1 MLLDHVVL
9 FVDDL
14 DDAVNIFSSYG
25 FTVTPGGINGPTHN
39 ALIAFEN
46 ETYIEL
52 IALQKRTTRQLFKFM
67 RLSGLLRLRSL
78 VTTDLNNRLFGWFSK
93 PQGFRDICFRAASLE
108 EVSRE
113 CQARGI
119 ALTPIIPFNRHRPDG
134 ITVSWYLAG
143 TANDA
148 EPFFIEDKTPLN
160 LRIPDGAARIHDNG
174 AVGITEVETKVP
186 LSFSVANA
194 SISDNSGIRGKFSI
208 SIKTASSARDLD
220 LPSSYAAN
228 IRLIN

>member
-14 DDAVNIFSSYG
+14 DDAVNTFSSYG

-52 IALQKRTTRQLFKFM
+52 IALRKRTTRRLFKFM
-67 RLSGLLRLRSL
+67 RRLGLLRLRSL
-78 VTTDLNNRLFGWFSK
+78 MTTDLNNRLFGWFSK
-93 PQGFRDICFRAASLE
+93 PQGFRDICFRATSLE

-113 CQARGI
+113 CLARGI
-119 ALTPIIPFNRHRPDG
+119 PLTPIIPFNRHRPDG
-134 ITVSWYLAG
+134 VTVSWYLAG
-143 TANDA
+143 AVNEA

-174 AVGITEVETKVP
+174 ALGITEIGTKVL

-194 SISDNSGIRGKFSI
+194 SIGGNSGVHGKFGI
-208 SIKTASSARDLD
+208 SIKTVSSARDLD

-228 IRLIN
+228 IRLVN

>member
-14 DDAVNIFSSYG
+14 DDAVSIFSSYG

-52 IALQKRTTRQLFKFM
+52 IALRKRTTRRLFKFM
-67 RLSGLLRLRSL
+67 RRLGLLRLRSL
-78 VTTDLNNRLFGWFSK
+78 MTTDLNNRLFGWFSK

-113 CQARGI
+113 CLARGI
-119 ALTPIIPFNRHRPDG
+119 PLTPIIPFNRHRPDG
-134 ITVSWYLAG
+134 VTVSWYLAG
-143 TANDA
+143 AVNEA

-174 AVGITEVETKVP
+174 ALGITEIGTKVL

-194 SISDNSGIRGKFSI
+194 STGDNSGVHGKFGI
-208 SIKTASSARDLD
+208 SIKTVSSARDLD

-228 IRLIN
+228 IRLVN

>member
-9 FVDDL
+9 FVEDL
-14 DDAVNIFSSYG
+14 DDAVNTFSSYG

-52 IALQKRTTRQLFKFM
+52 IALQKRTTRRLFKFM
-67 RLSGLLRLRSL
+67 RRSGLLRLRSL
-78 VTTDLNNRLFGWFSK
+78 VKTDLNNRLFGWFSK
-93 PQGFRDICFRAASLE
+93 PQGFRDICFRATSLE
-108 EVSRE
+108 EVARE

-119 ALTPIIPFNRHRPDG
+119 PLTPIIPFNRHRPDG

-143 TANDA
+143 TVNDA
-148 EPFFIEDKTPLN
+148 EPFFIEDKTPIH

-174 AVGITEVETKVP
+174 AIGITEVDTKVP
-186 LSFSVANA
+186 LNFSVANA
-194 SISDNSGIRGKFSI
+194 SINDNSGARGKFAI
-208 SIKTASSARDLD
+208 SIKTASNAREIA

>member
-1 MLLDHVVL
+1 MLLDHIVL
-9 FVDDL
+9 LVDDL
-14 DDAVNIFSSYG
+14 EDAVTVFSSSG

-52 IALQKRTTRQLFKFM
+52 IALQKRTTRRLFKFM
-67 RLSGLLRLRSL
+67 RRSGLLRLRSL
-78 VTTDLNNRLFGWFSK
+78 MKTDLNNRLFGWFSK
-93 PQGFRDICFRAASLE
+93 PQGFRDICFRATSLE
-108 EVSRE
+108 EVSRV

-134 ITVSWYLAG
+134 VTVSWYLAG
-143 TANDA
+143 AVDDV

-160 LRIPDGAARIHDNG
+160 FRIPDGAARIHENG
-174 AVGITEVETKVP
+174 ALGITEIETKVP

-194 SISDNSGIRGKFSI
+194 SIIDNSGIRGKFGI

-220 LPSSYAAN
+220 LPSSYSAN

>member
-14 DDAVNIFSSYG
+14 DDAVNTFSSYG

-67 RLSGLLRLRSL
+67 RRSGLLRLRSL
-78 VTTDLNNRLFGWFSK
+78 MTTDLNNRLFGWFSK
-93 PQGFRDICFRAASLE
+93 PQGFRDICFRAISLE
-108 EVSRE
+108 EVSRA

-119 ALTPIIPFNRHRPDG
+119 PLTPIIPFNRHRPDG

-143 TANDA
+143 AVNDV
-148 EPFFIEDKTPLN
+148 EPFFIEDKTPLH
-160 LRIPDGAARIHDNG
+160 LRIPDGAARIHGNG
-174 AVGITEVETKVP
+174 ALGITEVETKVP

-194 SISDNSGIRGKFSI
+194 SINDNSGIHGKFGI
-208 SIKTASSARDLD
+208 SIKTAEPARDLD
-220 LPSSYAAN
+220 LPSSYAAS
-228 IRLIN
+228 IRLVN

>member
-14 DDAVNIFSSYG
+14 EDAVDIFSSYG

-52 IALQKRTTRQLFKFM
+52 IALRKKRMRLLMKFM
-67 RLSGLLRLRSL
+67 RRSGLLRLRSW
-78 VTTDLNNRLFGWFSK
+78 TKTDLNNRLFGWFSK
-93 PQGFRDICFRAASLE
+93 TQGFRDICFRASSLAA
-108 EVSRE
+108 VAKE
-113 CQARGI
+113 CQAKGI

-134 ITVSWYLAG
+134 VTVSWYLAG
-143 TANDA
+143 AIDDA
-148 EPFFIEDKTPLN
+148 QPFFIEDKTPLE

-174 AVGITEVETKVP
+174 AVGITAVATKVP
-186 LSFSVANA
+186 LSFSAANA
-194 SISDNSGIRGKFSI
+194 MIKADSGVRGKFNI
-208 SIKTASSARDLD
+208 SIKTTASVKKTEIPKAYSAV
-220 LPSSYAAN
+220 
-228 IRLIN
+228 IRLVN

>member
-9 FVDDL
+9 FVEDL
-14 DDAVNIFSSYG
+14 DDAVNTFSSYG
-25 FTVTPGGINGPTHN
+25 FTATPGGINGPTHN

-52 IALQKRTTRQLFKFM
+52 IALQKRTTRRLFKFM
-67 RLSGLLRLRSL
+67 RRSGLLRLRSL
-78 VTTDLNNRLFGWFSK
+78 VKTDLNNRLFGWFSK
-93 PQGFRDICFRAASLE
+93 PQGFRDICFRATSLE

-134 ITVSWYLAG
+134 ATVSWYLAG
-143 TANDA
+143 AVNDA
-148 EPFFIEDKTPLN
+148 EPFFIEDKTPIH
-160 LRIPDGAARIHDNG
+160 LRIPDGAARTHDNG
-174 AVGITEVETKVP
+174 AIGITEIETKVP

-194 SISDNSGIRGKFSI
+194 VISDNSGARGKFAI
-208 SIKTASSARDLD
+208 SIKTASNAREIT

>member
-14 DDAVNIFSSYG
+14 DDAVSIFSSYG

-52 IALQKRTTRQLFKFM
+52 IALRKRTTRRLFKFM
-67 RLSGLLRLRSL
+67 RRLGLLRLRSL
-78 VTTDLNNRLFGWFSK
+78 MTTDLNNRLFGWFSK
-93 PQGFRDICFRAASLE
+93 PQGFRDICFRATSLE

-113 CQARGI
+113 CLARGI
-119 ALTPIIPFNRHRPDG
+119 PLTPIIPFNRHRPDG
-134 ITVSWYLAG
+134 VTVSWYLAG
-143 TANDA
+143 AVNEA

-174 AVGITEVETKVP
+174 ALGITEIGTKVL

-194 SISDNSGIRGKFSI
+194 SIGGNSGVHGKFGI
-208 SIKTASSARDLD
+208 SIKTVSSARDLD

-228 IRLIN
+228 IRLVN

>member
-9 FVDDL
+9 FIDDL
-14 DDAVNIFSSYG
+14 DDAVNTFSSHG

-52 IALQKRTTRQLFKFM
+52 IALQKPTMRRLFKFM
-67 RLSGLLRLRSL
+67 RRSGLLRLRSL
-78 VTTDLNNRLFGWFSK
+78 VKIDLNNRLFGWFSK
-93 PQGFRDICFRAASLE
+93 PQGFRDICFRATSLE

-113 CQARGI
+113 CQAIGI
-119 ALTPIIPFNRHRPDG
+119 PLTPIIPFNRHRPDG
-134 ITVSWYLAG
+134 LTVSWYLAG
-143 TANDA
+143 AANDS
-148 EPFFIEDKTPLN
+148 EPFFIEDKTPLS
-160 LRIPDGAARIHDNG
+160 LRIPDGAARTHDNG
-174 AVGITEVETKVP
+174 ALGITEIETKVP

-194 SISDNSGIRGKFSI
+194 SIIDNSGIRSKFGI
-208 SIKTASSARDLD
+208 SIKTASSVRDLD
-220 LPSSYAAN
+220 LPSSYSAN

>member
-14 DDAVNIFSSYG
+14 DDAINTFSSYG
-25 FTVTPGGINGPTHN
+25 FTVTPGGINGPTQN

-52 IALQKRTTRQLFKFM
+52 IALQKQTTRRLFKVT
-67 RLSGLLRLRSL
+67 RHSGLLRLRSM
-78 VTTDLNNRLFGWFSK
+78 VKTDLNNRLFGWFSK
-93 PQGFRDICFRAASLE
+93 PQGFRDICFRATSLE

-113 CQARGI
+113 CLARGI

-134 ITVSWYLAG
+134 VTVSWYLTGAV
-143 TANDA
+143 NDA
-148 EPFFIEDKTPLN
+148 EPFFIEDKTPIH

-174 AVGITEVETKVP
+174 ALGITEVETKVP

-194 SISDNSGIRGKFSI
+194 SIGDNSGVIDKFGI
-208 SIKTASSARDLD
+208 SIKTASSARDLN

>member
-14 DDAVNIFSSYG
+14 DEAVNIFSSYG

-52 IALQKRTTRQLFKFM
+52 IALQKRTTRRLFMFM
-67 RLSGLLRLRSL
+67 RRLGLLRLRRL
-78 VTTDLNNRLFGWFSK
+78 MKADLNNRLFGWFSK
-93 PQGFRDICFRAASLE
+93 PQGFRDICFRAPSLE
-108 EVSRE
+108 DVSRE
-113 CQARGI
+113 CEARGI
-119 ALTPIIPFNRHRPDG
+119 ALTPIIPFHRHRPDG
-134 ITVSWYLAG
+134 VTVSWYLTG
-143 TANDA
+143 PVNDA

-174 AVGITEVETKVP
+174 AVGITEVETKVS

-194 SISDNSGIRGKFSI
+194 SISDNSDVRGKFGI
-208 SIKTASSARDLD
+208 SIQAASSAQDLD
-220 LPSSYAAN
+220 LPSSYTAN

>member
-25 FTVTPGGINGPTHN
+25 FTVTPGGINGPTQN

-52 IALQKRTTRQLFKFM
+52 IGLQKRTTRQFFKFM
-67 RLSGLLRLRSL
+67 RRSGLLRLRGL
-78 VTTDLNNRLFGWFSK
+78 VKTDLNNRLFGWFSK
-93 PQGFRDICFRAASLE
+93 PQGFRDICFRATSIE

-113 CQARGI
+113 CQAKGI

-143 TANDA
+143 AVDDA
-148 EPFFIEDKTPLN
+148 EPFFIEDKTPIH
-160 LRIPDGAARIHDNG
+160 LRIPDGAARVHDNG
-174 AVGITEVETKVP
+174 ALGITEVETKVP

-194 SISDNSGIRGKFSI
+194 SLSDNSGVRGQFGI
-208 SIKTASSARDLD
+208 SIKTASSPQELD
-220 LPSSYAAN
+220 SPSRYAVN

>member
-14 DDAVNIFSSYG
+14 DDAINTFSSYG
-25 FTVTPGGINGPTHN
+25 FTVTPGGINGPTQN

-52 IALQKRTTRQLFKFM
+52 IALQKQTTRRLFKVM
-67 RLSGLLRLRSL
+67 RHSGLLRLRSM
-78 VTTDLNNRLFGWFSK
+78 VKTDLNNRLFGWFSK
-93 PQGFRDICFRAASLE
+93 PQGFRDICFRATSLE

-113 CQARGI
+113 CLARGI

-134 ITVSWYLAG
+134 VTVSWYLTGAV
-143 TANDA
+143 NDA
-148 EPFFIEDKTPLN
+148 EPFFIEDKTPIH

-174 AVGITEVETKVP
+174 ALGITEVETKVP

-194 SISDNSGIRGKFSI
+194 SIGDNSGVIDKFGI
-208 SIKTASSARDLD
+208 SIKTASSARDLN

>member
-52 IALQKRTTRQLFKFM
+52 IALQKRITRQLFKFM
-67 RLSGLLRLRSL
+67 HRSGLLRLRSL
-78 VTTDLNNRLFGWFSK
+78 VKTDLNNRLFGWFSK
-93 PQGFRDICFRAASLE
+93 RQGFRDICFRATSLE

-119 ALTPIIPFNRHRPDG
+119 PLTPIIPFNRHRPDG

-143 TANDA
+143 AVNDA
-148 EPFFIEDKTPLN
+148 EPFFIEDKTPIH

-174 AVGITEVETKVP
+174 ALGITEVETEVP

-194 SISDNSGIRGKFSI
+194 SIGDNSGVNGKFDI
-208 SIKTASSARDLD
+208 SIKTASSARELN

>member
-14 DDAVNIFSSYG
+14 DDAVSIFSSYG

-52 IALQKRTTRQLFKFM
+52 IALQKRTMRRLFKLM
-67 RLSGLLRLRSL
+67 RRSGLLRLRSL
-78 VTTDLNNRLFGWFSK
+78 VKTDLNNRLFGWFSK
-93 PQGFRDICFRAASLE
+93 PQGFRDICFRATSLE
-108 EVSRE
+108 EVSKE
-113 CQARGI
+113 CQASGVL
-119 ALTPIIPFNRHRPDG
+119 LTPIIPFNRHRPDG

-143 TANDA
+143 TISDA
-148 EPFFIEDKTPLN
+148 EPFFIEDKTPIH

-174 AVGITEVETKVP
+174 ALGITEIETKVP

-194 SISDNSGIRGKFSI
+194 SINNNSGIRGKFGI

-220 LPSSYAAN
+220 LPSSYSAN

>member
-14 DDAVNIFSSYG
+14 DDAVSVFSSYG

-52 IALQKRTTRQLFKFM
+52 IALRKRTTRLLFKVM
-67 RLSGLLRLRSL
+67 RHSSLLRLRSL
-78 VTTDLNNRLFGWFSK
+78 LKRDLNNRLFGWFSK
-93 PQGFRDICFRAASLE
+93 PQGFRDICFRATSLN

-119 ALTPIIPFNRHRPDG
+119 PLTPIIPFNRHRPDG

-143 TANDA
+143 AIDDA
-148 EPFFIEDKTPLN
+148 QPFFIEDKTPLSF
-160 LRIPDGAARIHDNG
+160 RIPDGTARIHENG
-174 AVGITEVETKVP
+174 AVGITEVTTR
-186 LSFSVANA
+186 VALKFYVENA
-194 SISDNSGIRGKFSI
+194 VVSANSGIRGKFGI
-208 SIKTASSARDLD
+208 SIKTESTAQELI
-220 LPSSYAAN
+220 LPHSYAAT
-228 IRLIN
+228 IRLMN

>member
-52 IALQKRTTRQLFKFM
+52 IALQKRTTRQVFKFM
-67 RLSGLLRLRSL
+67 RRSGLLRLRSL
-78 VTTDLNNRLFGWFSK
+78 MTTDLNNRLFGWFSK
-93 PQGFRDICFRAASLE
+93 PQGFRDICFRAISLE

-119 ALTPIIPFNRHRPDG
+119 PLTPIIPFNRHRPDG

-143 TANDA
+143 AANDA

-194 SISDNSGIRGKFSI
+194 SISDNSGAHGKFGI
-208 SIKTASSARDLD
+208 SVKTASSVQEIA
-220 LPSSYAAN
+220 LPNSYAAS
-228 IRLIN
+228 IRLVN

>member
-67 RLSGLLRLRSL
+67 CRSGLLRLRSL
-78 VTTDLNNRLFGWFSK
+78 IKTDLNNRLFGWFSK
-93 PQGFRDICFRAASLE
+93 QQGFRDICFRATSLE
-108 EVSRE
+108 AVSRE
-113 CQARGI
+113 CQTRSI

-134 ITVSWYLAG
+134 VTVSWYLAG
-143 TANDA
+143 AVNEA

-160 LRIPDGAARIHDNG
+160 LRIPDGAARVHANG
-174 AVGITEVETKVP
+174 AVGIIEVETKVP

-194 SISDNSGIRGKFSI
+194 SISNNSGIRGKFGI
-208 SIKTASSARDLD
+208 SIKTASSVQEIA
-220 LPSSYAAN
+220 LPNRYAAS
-228 IRLIN
+228 IRLVN

>member
-14 DDAVNIFSSYG
+14 DDAVSIFSSYG

-52 IALQKRTTRQLFKFM
+52 IALQKRTTRRLFKLM
-67 RLSGLLRLRSL
+67 RRSGLLRLRSL

-93 PQGFRDICFRAASLE
+93 PQGFRDICFRATSLE
-108 EVSRE
+108 EVSRV
-113 CQARGI
+113 
-119 ALTPIIPFNRHRPDG
+119 
-134 ITVSWYLAG
+134 TVSWYLAG
-143 TANDA
+143 AANDS
-148 EPFFIEDKTPLN
+148 EPFFIEDKTPLS
-160 LRIPDGAARIHDNG
+160 LRIPDGAARTHDNG
-174 AVGITEVETKVP
+174 ALGITEIEAKVP

-194 SISDNSGIRGKFSI
+194 SIIDNSGIRSKFGI
-208 SIKTASSARDLD
+208 SVKTASSARDLD
-220 LPSSYAAN
+220 LPSSYSAN